1 MVRKTLQ
8 GIWSEA
14 VKEFGPVYADMVKI
28 ATGAGRP
35 ELSVLTE
42 RASDKPNDPTSLP
55 KPQRIIGGAL
65 SSCLFWTTFEF
76 SQSSAPGSLPSRK
89 RLWEYC
95 VTSSRKSEWMP
106 NGCALTC
113 FRPMKSICQRQ
124 NTSMR
129 SFGFGRPS
137 GAASRLHEMKAPSTV
152 EDTLA
157 EECFR
162 TRAFISECFASP
174 EAASGHPR
182 NNRVRGAC

>member
-14 VKEFGPVYADMVKI
+14 VKEFGPVYADMVRI

-55 KPQRIIGGAL
+55 KPRRIIGAAL

-76 SQSSAPGSLPSRK
+76 SQSSAPGSLALPSRK

-113 FRPMKSICQRQ
+113 FRAYEVDLPETKHLDAEFRVWKTKWS
-124 NTSMR
+124 SV
-129 SFGFGRPS
+129 PS
-137 GAASRLHEMKAPSTV
+137 A
-152 EDTLA
+152 
-157 EECFR
+157 
-162 TRAFISECFASP
+162 
-174 EAASGHPR
+174 
-182 NNRVRGAC
+182 